1 MFFVK
6 SCRDYSDPK
15 RAFLREFI
23 QNSRDAGAT
32 EINLSVTDTP
42 EGIRFECR
50 DNGCGMDED
59 TLRYKLMALGETTK
73 AGAAGVTGG
82 FGVAK
87 ILIFFAQNSYRIRS
101 RNFMAEGAGGSYTVT
116 TGLEQAVGVHA
127 EVMLNKEVF
136 DCNAASLRSIWID
149 ELSRS
154 NLAPVILLNG
164 VKVACDQGRGRHFQT
179 LGWCRV
185 YRKRIS
191 DSRYSAS
198 VRCLG
203 LHMFDFEL
211 VVGLAWEVVIEVEGL
226 STQVF
231 TTNRD
236 GFKRE
241 LQEEIRNVLADLECG
256 QPPKRDRGSF
266 RFVADKNRTEGQET
280 AINEVLGR
288 LRTCQE
294 GGELNLSGVSA
305 SLGNAFRHLS
315 PDKVMDLA
323 RKVIDQPDH
332 AARSK
337 VIETFIDGEHDFAI
351 EVFGRDRLPAA
362 WQPDRF
368 SPQIEG
374 LRHMW
379 REVCEMIADHIH
391 HKEIFTTG
399 FLLDLQTDSDTVLE
413 GYQIFHPVG
422 PPAVYINPTVFL
434 AYAKTV
440 SPEAALMRMVSVATH
455 EICHLRGNSGHGER
469 FVGEE
474 NLIRSHVYENL
485 GTYLARAEFWYQTLF
500 PKKAKTA
507 AVYRGHFQQMALF

>member
-32 EINLSVTDTP
+32 EINLSVVDTP
-42 EGIRFECR
+42 EGMRFECR

-59 TLRYKLMALGETTK
+59 TLRDKLMALGETTK
-73 AGAAGVTGG
+73 TGAVGVAGG

-87 ILIFFAQNSYRIRS
+87 ILIFFAQKSYRIRS
-101 RNFMAEGAGGSYTVT
+101 RNFIAEGEGGSYTVT

-127 EVMLNKEVF
+127 EVMLNEAVF
-136 DCNAASLRSIWID
+136 DCDAARLRKIWAD

-154 NLAPVILLNG
+154 NLAPVIFLNG
-164 VKVACDQGRGRHFQT
+164 VKVACDQGRGRLYQT
-179 LGWCRV
+179 LRWCRV

-211 VVGLAWEVVIEVEGL
+211 VVSLAWDVVIEVEGF
-226 STQVF
+226 STEVF

-241 LQEEIRNVLADLECG
+241 LHEEIRNVLADLECG

-266 RFVADKNRTEGQET
+266 RFLATNSRNESQET
-280 AINEVLGR
+280 AINEVLDQ
-288 LRTCQE
+288 LRACHE
-294 GGELNLSGVSA
+294 GGALNLSGVSE
-305 SLGNAFRHLS
+305 SLGSTFRHLS
-315 PDKVMDLA
+315 PAKVLELA
-323 RKVIDQPDH
+323 RKVIDQPDLSGQ
-332 AARSK
+332 SK
-337 VIETFIDGEHDFAI
+337 VIEAFIDGEHDFAI

-379 REVCEMIADHIH
+379 REVCEMIAGHIH
-391 HKEIFTTG
+391 HKETFTTG
-399 FLLDLQTDSDTVLE
+399 FLLDLQTDPDTVLE
-413 GYQIFHPVG
+413 GYQLFHPVG

-440 SPEAALMRMVSVATH
+440 SPEAALLHMVSVATH
-455 EICHLRGNSGHGER
+455 EMCHLRGNSGHGER

-474 NLIRSHVYENL
+474 ILIRSHVYENL
-485 GTYLARAEFWYQTLF
+485 GTYLARAEFWYQVLF

-507 AVYRGHFQQMALF
+507 AVFRGHFQQLALF